1 MPHKQL
7 VDLLEKQGIM
17 VRTILNPDC
26 VRACVH
32 YFTTEAEIDKL
43 VGGVLRQVS

>member
-1 MPHKQL
+1 
-7 VDLLEKQGIM
+7 LEKQGIM
-17 VRTILNPDC
+17 VRTILSPDC

-43 VGGVLRQVS
+43 VGAIAIQFV